1 MSASWTQLSFQIL
14 LLLVSC
20 RRISAKTPGLT
31 PTPLVPTT
39 PLPTDVRSV
48 ILKGESHTEK
58 IELLNPVV
66 LSLECTWTGNQKK
79 APNVTGHWMKDGE
92 ELQDSRLTVAL
103 ENEQY
108 NLRRVVRVVNEESLG
123 NYSCMFG
130 NEAKIDFI
138 LAVPKIGDVRDKPIV
153 SYIGDTTVITCKME
167 ETKPKPNTWNWYKD
181 NGTDKEQI
189 LPAADVLHYEI
200 TVMEWKTKLTVYNL
214 SRDDSG
220 LYYCGAVY
228 AIGTAMSH
236 VELKVITIMEPL
248 KPFIAIL
255 TEVVVLVAAILLYEK
270 SQSKKNLTTENE
282 LNDDQKD
289 TASQEEENRSEASD
303 SVRQRK

>member
-1 MSASWTQLSFQIL
+1 IDKA
-14 LLLVSC
+14 
-20 RRISAKTPGLT
+20 
-31 PTPLVPTT
+31 
-39 PLPTDVRSV
+39 
-48 ILKGESHTEK
+48 K

-108 NLRRVVRVVNEESLG
+108 NLRRVLG

-200 TVMEWKTKLTVYNL
+200 KVMEWKTKLTVYNL

-270 SQSKKNLTTENE
+270 SQSKKNLTTG
-282 LNDDQKD
+282 DQI
-289 TASQEEENRSEASD
+289 NRSEASD

>member
-1 MSASWTQLSFQIL
+1 
-14 LLLVSC
+14 
-20 RRISAKTPGLT
+20 
-31 PTPLVPTT
+31 
-39 PLPTDVRSV
+39 
-48 ILKGESHTEK
+48 
-58 IELLNPVV
+58 VV

-108 NLRRVVRVVNEESLG
+108 NLRRESLG

-200 TVMEWKTKLTVYNL
+200 KVMEWKTKLTVYNL

-270 SQSKKNLTTENE
+270 SQSKKNLTTGDQIAE
-282 LNDDQKD
+282 LSDLLDRLWC
-289 TASQEEENRSEASD
+289 TENRSEASD